1 MRLRHLEVF
10 HAVMRAGTVSGAA
23 RLLHISQPAV
33 TKVLQ
38 HAEAQLGLALFERV
52 RGKFYPTPEAQR
64 LFTEVDRL
72 HAELVS
78 IRRLAANLKAGP
90 QQRVRLSATPALGAT
105 VVPTAVARWTQL
117 FADGHCELA
126 THHTRELVQALVL
139 SELDLGFALHDPHH
153 PGVYAEVLTQ
163 APMMALVPARG
174 AALRA
179 RSALS
184 LDALPAAVIGLAPS
198 DPLGLRI
205 TAECEARGLTLH
217 PMVSVQTYQLARQ
230 LAEAGAGAAIV
241 DPFTAASAD
250 RDRVAVRPLEPT
262 ILVPLV
268 LLTPVSAPLSQ
279 AARRLVQEV
288 RESASACLARAGIQ
302 EYEPSAQPPMSGSL
316 PVKTAARRR
325 ARSK

>member
-1 MRLRHLEVF
+1 VRLRHLEVF

-38 HAEAQLGLALFERV
+38 HAEAQLGLVLFERV
-52 RGKFYPTPEAQR
+52 RGKFYPTPEAHR
-64 LFTEVDRL
+64 LFSEVDKL

-105 VVPTAVARWTQL
+105 VVPSAVARWSRL
-117 FADGHCELA
+117 FADGHCELG

-139 SELDLGFALHDPHH
+139 SELDLGLTLHDPRH
-153 PGVYAEVLTQ
+153 PGVHAEVLTQ

-179 RSALS
+179 RSPLS
-184 LDALPAAVIGLAPS
+184 LEALPTALIGLSPT
-198 DPLGLRI
+198 DPLGLRV
-205 TAECEARGLTLH
+205 TAECEALGLALH
-217 PMVSVQTYQLARQ
+217 PVVSVQTYQLARQ
-230 LAEAGAGAAIV
+230 LAEAGVGAAIV

-250 RDRVAVRPLEPT
+250 RERVAVRPLEPAIT
-262 ILVPLV
+262 VPLV
-268 LLTPVSAPLSQ
+268 LLTPVSAPISQ

-288 RESASACLARAGIQ
+288 RESASACLKDAGID
-302 EYEPSAQPPMSGSL
+302 ESGAAPPVPIVS
-316 PVKTAARRR
+316 PVQRSRAARR
-325 ARSK
+325 

>member
-1 MRLRHLEVF
+1 VRLRHLEVF
-10 HAVMRAGTVSGAA
+10 HAIMRAGTVSGAA

-90 QQRVRLSATPALGAT
+90 QQRVRLSATPALGTT

-139 SELDLGFALHDPHH
+139 SELDLGFTLHDPLH

-179 RSALS
+179 RSPLS
-184 LDALPAAVIGLAPS
+184 LGSLPTAVIGLAPS

-205 TAECEARGLTLH
+205 TAECEAQGLALH

-230 LAEAGAGAAIV
+230 LAEAGVGTAIV

-250 RDRVAVRPLEPT
+250 RDRVAVRPLEPA

-288 RESASACLARAGIQ
+288 RESASACLAQAGID
-302 EYEPSAQPPMSGSL
+302 ESEPVAQPPML
-316 PVKTAARRR
+316 CTAPLSVGARRR